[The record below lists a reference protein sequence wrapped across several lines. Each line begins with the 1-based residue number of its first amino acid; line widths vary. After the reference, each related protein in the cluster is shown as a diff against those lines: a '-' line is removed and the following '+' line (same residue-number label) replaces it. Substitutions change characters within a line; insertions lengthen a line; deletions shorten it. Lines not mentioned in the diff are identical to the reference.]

1 MTAREAYE
9 NDDVKLSIELHEHP
23 ELHKLTQGKY
33 TKPIIFGALDGIITT
48 FALIT
53 SGIGAD
59 ISKTQILI
67 LGLAQIFA
75 DGFSMGFGEYLS
87 SESERK
93 YYDSEKKREYWECN
107 NYLEGEKQEMIELY
121 KQKGI
126 SLEDATLVVNIL
138 SKNIDSFVEIMMIEE
153 LQLTAVDSQKESIK
167 NGIIMFLS
175 FLFFGFIPLIP
186 YILNDN
192 YYQFMISCILT
203 GFLLF
208 MIGVYSGIISSRNW
222 YITGF
227 KMLLQGSI
235 SAGLAFLVSKLAE
248 NQINPGS

>member
-1 MTAREAYE
+1 MTTQEAHK
-9 NDDVKLSIELHEHP
+9 NNDVKLSIELHKHP

-87 SESERK
+87 SESERE
-93 YYDSEKKREYWECN
+93 YYNNEKKREYWECN
-107 NYLEGEKQEMIELY
+107 NYLEGEKLEMIEIY
-121 KQKGI
+121 KKKGI
-126 SLEDATLVVNIL
+126 SLEDATQVVNIL

-153 LQLTAVDSQKESIK
+153 LQLKAVDNKKESIK
-167 NGIIMFLS
+167 NGSIMFLS

-186 YILNDN
+186 YIFNDN
-192 YYQFMISCILT
+192 YYQFIISCLLT

-208 MIGVYSGIISSRNW
+208 ILGIYSGIISSRNW
-222 YITGF
+222 YITGC

-235 SAGLAFLVSKLAE
+235 SAVIAFLVSWLAE
-248 NQINPGS
+248 NKIN